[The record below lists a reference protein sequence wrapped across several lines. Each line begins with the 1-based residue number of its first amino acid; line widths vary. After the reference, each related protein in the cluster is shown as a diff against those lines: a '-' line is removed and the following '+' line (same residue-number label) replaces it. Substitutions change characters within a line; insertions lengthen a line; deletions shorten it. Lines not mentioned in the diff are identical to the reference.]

1 MPRAVKIKARN
12 DYNLSA
18 VGVGVLPALNIPQI
32 SGGAGTY
39 FSTKW
44 GPSTT
49 AINSGPSIV
58 VASPERKTIDTA
70 KQLHH
75 HIVPTQ
81 AHLNHESIKHTHK
94 KKNFMSIFER
104 SELHKKK

>member
-1 MPRAVKIKARN
+1 MKIKARN

-58 VASPERKTIDTA
+58 VASPERKTIDIA
-70 KQLHH
+70 DKLHH
-75 HIVPTQ
+75 HLVISQP
-81 AHLNHESIKHTHK
+81 HLTHESI
-94 KKNFMSIFER
+94 
-104 SELHKKK
+104 